1 MFTPVGNKELLSIRV
16 ADEIENAIKTGKI
29 QIGEKLP
36 SEFELC
42 SQFGVSRTAV
52 REALRMLSAKGMIS
66 IEKGRGIFVRGL
78 TSKNVTDPM
87 HSYLKTKGGASYI
100 IDIIEARYIIEPSI
114 ASLASLNRAD
124 DDIERM
130 KIDIDAMRV
139 FDGKPEEL
147 AMLDMD
153 FHLNIARATQN
164 NLLPLMLKP
173 VFRLMPEIKSK
184 IISDVPEARDSA
196 LIWHAKI
203 LEAITE
209 KNPKEAFSLMNEH
222 LAIAKAH
229 AQKMMKIEG
238 MIEATEQKDESVE
251 AIVNN

>member
-16 ADEIENAIKTGKI
+16 ADEIEDAIHSGKI

-42 SQFGVSRTAV
+42 NQFGVSRTAV

-114 ASLASLNRAD
+114 ASLAALNRND
-124 DDIERM
+124 ENLERM
-130 KIDIDAMRV
+130 KQDIEAMRT
-139 FDGKPEEL
+139 FEGKPEEL
-147 AMLDMD
+147 AILDMD

-196 LIWHAKI
+196 IEWHAKI
-203 LEAITE
+203 LEAIKE
-209 KNPKEAFSLMNEH
+209 KNSEKSFALMNEH
-222 LAIAKAH
+222 LGIAKAH
-229 AQKMMKIEG
+229 AQKMMRIEG
-238 MIEATEQKDESVE
+238 MIDSVE
-251 AIVNN
+251 LKEESAEVVNN

>member
-16 ADEIENAIKTGKI
+16 ADEIEDAIHNGKI
-29 QIGEKLP
+29 VIGAKLP

-42 SQFGVSRTAV
+42 GQFGVSRTAV

-87 HSYLKTKGGASYI
+87 HSYLKTQGGASYI
-100 IDIIEARYIIEPSI
+100 IDIIEARHVIEPEI
-114 ASLASLNRAD
+114 AGLAALNRNED
-124 DDIERM
+124 NIDRMKKDIE
-130 KIDIDAMRV
+130 DMRN
-139 FDGKPEEL
+139 FNGEPADL
-147 AMLDMD
+147 ARLDMS
-153 FHLNIARATQN
+153 FHLNIAHATQN

-196 LIWHAKI
+196 LEWHAKI
-203 LEAITE
+203 LREIVN
-209 KNPKEAFSLMNEH
+209 KNSEQAYVEMKQH
-222 LAIAKAH
+222 LAIAREH
-229 AQKMMKIEG
+229 AEKMMKVEG
-238 MIEATEQKDESVE
+238 IIDAPSEK
-251 AIVNN
+251 

>member
-16 ADEIENAIKTGKI
+16 ADEIEDAIHTGKI

-100 IDIIEARYIIEPSI
+100 IDIIEARYTIEPSI
-114 ASLASLNRAD
+114 ASLAAINRND
-124 DDIERM
+124 DNIERM
-130 KIDIDAMRV
+130 KQDIEAMRT
-139 FDGKPEEL
+139 FEGKPEEL
-147 AMLDMD
+147 AILDMD

-196 LIWHAKI
+196 LEWHAKI
-203 LEAITE
+203 LEAIKE
-209 KNPKEAFSLMNEH
+209 KNPEKSFSLMNEH
-222 LAIAKAH
+222 LGIAKAH

-238 MIEATEQKDESVE
+238 MIDLAELKEESVE
-251 AIVNN
+251 AANN